1 MSAST
6 NNAHFFFLLAS
17 VVTTLA
23 GRRKP
28 NPSSVPI
35 IEHSD
40 VKRMLLQQK
49 SYSEG
54 AMMLCLFA
62 ASLNSSTDPSDRLLL
77 DFVIPLVKSWP
88 SEWCLEANKWAI
100 QVLGGYGY
108 TRDFPLEQV
117 YRDNRL
123 NMIHEG
129 TAGIQSLDLLG
140 RKTMTSRG
148 EALKIFLSRVEEACF
163 RVNDDAELAPYSQ
176 ALAKVTMELAETAL
190 HLTKKMGDGDVEAAL
205 SNSHEYLNA
214 VGHVAI
220 GWMWLEQGDNTRTR
234 H

>member
-88 SEWCLEANKWAI
+88 SEWCLEANN
-100 QVLGGYGY
+100 GPS
-108 TRDFPLEQV
+108 RSLEV
-117 YRDNRL
+117 
-123 NMIHEG
+123 
-129 TAGIQSLDLLG
+129 TATPGISP
-140 RKTMTSRG
+140 
-148 EALKIFLSRVEEACF
+148 LSR
-163 RVNDDAELAPYSQ
+163 ST
-176 ALAKVTMELAETAL
+176 VTTAS
-190 HLTKKMGDGDVEAAL
+190 T
-205 SNSHEYLNA
+205 
-214 VGHVAI
+214 
-220 GWMWLEQGDNTRTR
+220 
-234 H
+234 